1 MTTLFSLRRMRTL
14 LRNSVKCDVRAS
26 GAMHGARSYII
37 NPRAL
42 CQRVTVV
49 VLCVCV
55 YVCVRACVR
64 ACVHACVLCLSVRKP
79 APGTGAS
86 RHLNAGISE

>member
-1 MTTLFSLRRMRTL
+1 MRTL

-26 GAMHGARSYII
+26 DAIARAGII
-37 NPRAL
+37 IISPREL
-42 CQRVTVV
+42 LPEDYGSCPVCV
-49 VLCVCV
+49 CVCV
-55 YVCVRACVR
+55 YVCACVR